1 MGNSRTSWAAT
12 LLLTAA
18 LVSCG
23 AAPWRYSKLYQP
35 INPTGQFYSA
45 LPGLD
50 LLEND
55 EFQALRGL
63 TVAVVT
69 NHTGLN
75 MKARH
80 ILDLLTEHPDII
92 VKVAFGPEHGL
103 AGNVAAGEK
112 VEDSRDNLSGI
123 TIYSLYGSSRKPTPD
138 QLAGI
143 DVVLLDMQDVGAR
156 YYTFV
161 STLTLVMDACARD
174 RIPIWVLDRPT
185 PVRGDI
191 IAGPLLDPAYSSFV
205 GMHPVPIRHGM
216 TLGELAVMINEEGWL
231 TGDRHADLTV
241 IPVVNYNRYDWWEDT
256 GLSWI
261 PPSPNIPTPEIALA
275 YLGTCLLE
283 GTNIS
288 EGRGTHTPFMLAG
301 APWIEGASLARQLQQ
316 WQLPGVVFH
325 DTTYTPVPIAG
336 MAPTPKFV
344 NEELGGVRLEI
355 TDRLKFRPIETAA
368 VMIHVIK
375 EAYPHQFKWSAT
387 IDRLWGS
394 DSFRRYIDNGRSLKA
409 HPSTYRKDRD
419 AFFKLRKPYLIYDD

>member
-1 MGNSRTSWAAT
+1 MGNARTSWAAT
-12 LLLTAA
+12 LLVTAA
-18 LVSCG
+18 LASCG
-23 AAPWRYSKLYQP
+23 AAPWRYSRLYQP
-35 INPTGQFYSA
+35 TNPTSQFYSA

-55 EFQALRGL
+55 EFQALQGL

-69 NHTGLN
+69 NHTGMN

-80 ILDLLTEHPDII
+80 ILDLLTEHPDIT

-123 TIYSLYGSSRKPTPD
+123 TVYSLYGSSRKPTPD

-143 DVVLLDMQDVGAR
+143 DVVLFDMQDVGAR

-174 RIPIWVLDRPT
+174 RVPIWVLDRPT

-231 TGDRHADLTV
+231 TGNRHAELTV

-288 EGRGTHTPFMLAG
+288 EGRGTHTPFVLAG
-301 APWIEGASLARQLQQ
+301 APWIEGASLARQLRQ
-316 WQLPGVVFH
+316 WQLPGVMFH

-336 MAPTPKFV
+336 MAPFPKFA

-375 EAYPHQFKWSAT
+375 ETYPHQFKWSAS

-409 HPSTYRKDRD
+409 HPSTYRKDRG

>member
-1 MGNSRTSWAAT
+1 MGNSRTGWAAT
-12 LLLTAA
+12 LLVTAA

-55 EFQALRGL
+55 EFQALSGL

-103 AGNVAAGEK
+103 AGNVAAGEQ

-205 GMHPVPIRHGM
+205 GMHPVHDPGRAG
-216 TLGELAVMINEEGWL
+216 
-231 TGDRHADLTV
+231 
-241 IPVVNYNRYDWWEDT
+241 YYD
-256 GLSWI
+256 
-261 PPSPNIPTPEIALA
+261 
-275 YLGTCLLE
+275 
-283 GTNIS
+283 
-288 EGRGTHTPFMLAG
+288 
-301 APWIEGASLARQLQQ
+301 Q
-316 WQLPGVVFH
+316 
-325 DTTYTPVPIAG
+325 
-336 MAPTPKFV
+336 
-344 NEELGGVRLEI
+344 
-355 TDRLKFRPIETAA
+355 
-368 VMIHVIK
+368 
-375 EAYPHQFKWSAT
+375 
-387 IDRLWGS
+387 
-394 DSFRRYIDNGRSLKA
+394 
-409 HPSTYRKDRD
+409 
-419 AFFKLRKPYLIYDD
+419 